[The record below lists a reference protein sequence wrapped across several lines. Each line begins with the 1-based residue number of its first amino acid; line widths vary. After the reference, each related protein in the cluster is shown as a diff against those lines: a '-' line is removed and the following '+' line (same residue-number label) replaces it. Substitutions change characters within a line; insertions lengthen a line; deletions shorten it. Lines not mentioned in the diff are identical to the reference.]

1 MDCYIPRVAYIDA
14 VVGMAYLIAPP
25 NGGGSAA
32 TLDKYIDLR
41 KLSVVEYRPEGTLFI
56 GYDRAML
63 NGRVVTYPPGKYMKF
78 LNSVTIGVEDQIS
91 ELGYVPDWDYNEP
104 LIRQVAVEVYSDRV
118 VLHIQIFNGGGFEM
132 DVIYSGKKLVERL
145 PSMSTWAATLV
156 VPTYVPEE
164 VVKKPPRKI
173 PTWAV
178 ALGIIAFAGA
188 VYAVYRARRGR
199 R

>member
-14 VVGMAYLIAPP
+14 VVGMVYLIAPP

-104 LIRQVAVEVYSDRV
+104 LIRQVAAEVYSDRV
-118 VLHIQIFNGGGFEM
+118 VLHLQILNGGSFPLS
-132 DVIYSGKKLVERL
+132 VIYSGKVLVERL
-145 PSMSTWAATLV
+145 QPMSSWGVELTIPRA
-156 VPTYVPEE
+156 EK
-164 VVKKPPRKI
+164 VVKKPVTVPI
-173 PTWAV
+173 WAI
-178 ALGIIAFAGA
+178 ALGALGA
-188 VYAVYRARRGR
+188 VGIGYAVYRARKKR
-199 R
+199 